1 MEWAKVSQQ
10 KALEVRMNKINQ
22 KTKDGKKLSKNDLQI
37 VMGYAQSHP
46 QEDVPKNLKE
56 YMIQNKDSITR
67 DLGLDI
73 TSSGVEQV
81 GFNMQKFAGVLTYG
95 GFKGPK
101 GKNSFVQVTNKSGN
115 QMIKHGRLVSN
126 IGKAGGYTTMGVG
139 FGLGMYDDLANNNKT
154 IGEATAHN
162 GLTTGAGVGA
172 SLETTALLSSNPI
185 GWAILGGI
193 AAGTLITAVSDLAY
207 QNNWFGTKDGVDWAG
222 HQIDKRIDK
231 YIDFKTKEITLEAKG
246 ALYMKNKLQHG
257 SQEVVERVEN
267 GANYFSNKAQKVEK
281 KLVKLSIMS
290 KKL

>member
-73 TSSGVEQV
+73 ASSGVEQV
-81 GFNMQKFAGVLTYG
+81 GFNMQKFAGVLNTYG

-139 FGLGMYDDLANNNKT
+139 FGLVMYDDL
-154 IGEATAHN
+154 
-162 GLTTGAGVGA
+162 V
-172 SLETTALLSSNPI
+172 
-185 GWAILGGI
+185 
-193 AAGTLITAVSDLAY
+193 Y
-207 QNNWFGTKDGVDWAG
+207 QNNWFGTRDGVDWAG
-222 HQIDKRIDK
+222 HQIDKGIDK
-231 YIDFKTKEITLEAKG
+231 YIDFKTKEITLKAKG
-246 ALYMKNKLQHG
+246 ALYMKNKLQDS
-257 SQEVVERVEN
+257 SQEIVEGVEN
-267 GANYFSNKAQKVEK
+267 GANYFSNKAKKVK
-281 KLVKLSIMS
+281 KMLVKQSTMS
-290 KKL
+290 KK